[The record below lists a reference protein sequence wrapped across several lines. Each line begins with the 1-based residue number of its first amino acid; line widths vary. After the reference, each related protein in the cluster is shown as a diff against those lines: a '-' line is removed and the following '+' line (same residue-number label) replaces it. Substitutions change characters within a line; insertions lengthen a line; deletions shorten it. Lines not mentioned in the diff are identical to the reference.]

1 MIPQLVGL
9 AELLSAAQKPRV
21 LAMASRA
28 DLATRIGA
36 VLDGRQRRGRAGAA
50 PVTIACA
57 AALMLVIAISPLMV
71 IAAPQS
77 VVTAL
82 PAETNTHA
90 ATDELEPVRMA
101 QVQAPPGQ
109 PTAPAFRQQTSSGGQ
124 PQFEAASIKPVAPV
138 SLDRPYIKGI
148 IRGGPGT
155 LDPTRI
161 TYSRVGL
168 RGLLTLAY
176 GLRRDQVIGPD
187 WLDSERFEIIAT
199 IRPDATKEEVNAMVR
214 NLLAE
219 RFHISL
225 HRETRDKAVYELT
238 VGKGG
243 PKGLKASVEDPSPVP
258 VTPTPLQSDKNG
270 LPQLAP
276 GRPSMLLTMQGMA
289 VHVTAKVQ
297 TLAAFAGFLT
307 NSLQLRVPVVDKT
320 GLMGAYD
327 FVLDFVPEAQAS
339 PVDVPGGTGAAALPF
354 QGGGPDI
361 FAALQEQLGLRLA
374 QKKGPVE
381 VLVVDHAD
389 RTPAAN

>member
-1 MIPQLVGL
+1 
-9 AELLSAAQKPRV
+9 LLSPPRF
-21 LAMASRA
+21 
-28 DLATRIGA
+28 
-36 VLDGRQRRGRAGAA
+36 DGRQRRGRAGAG

-57 AALMLVIAISPLMV
+57 AALRLVIVISPLMV
-71 IAAPQS
+71 TAAPQS

-82 PAETNTHA
+82 PAETNTHT
-90 ATDELEPVRMA
+90 ATDGLVPVWMA

-109 PTAPAFRQQTSSGGQ
+109 PTAPAFSQQTSSGGE
-124 PQFEAASIKPVAPV
+124 PQFEAASIRPVAPV
-138 SLDRPYIKGI
+138 SLDGPYVAGK

-155 LDPTRI
+155 SDPTRI
-161 TYSRVGL
+161 KYSRVGL

-176 GLRRDQVIGPD
+176 GLRRYQVVGPD
-187 WLDSERFEIIAT
+187 WLDSERFDVIAT
-199 IRPDATKEEVNAMVR
+199 IRPGATKEEVNAMVR

-225 HRETRDKAVYELT
+225 HRETRDMEVYELT
-238 VGKGG
+238 VGKSG
-243 PKGLKASVEDPSPVP
+243 PKGLKASVEDPSPIQLSP
-258 VTPTPLQSDKNG
+258 EPLQNDKNG
-270 LPQLAP
+270 LPQIAP
-276 GRPSMLLTMQGMA
+276 GRPWMLLTMQGMA
-289 VHVTAKVQ
+289 VHVTARVQ

-307 NSLQLRVPVVDKT
+307 NSVQLRLPVVDKT

-327 FVLDFVPEAQAS
+327 FVLDFVPEAQPS
-339 PVDVPGGTGAAALPF
+339 PVDVPGTTGLPS

-361 FAALQEQLGLRLA
+361 FAALQEQLGLRLE